1 MGPDLPRRRFSTAEY
16 HRMLEAGILFSGERL
31 ELLAGEIFE
40 AASIGSR
47 HAACVTRLARQ
58 FERRIGERVLVRV
71 QSPIELSERSEPE
84 PDLALVAWRDDFYAE
99 AHPRP
104 QEVLLVVEV
113 SDTSY
118 GGDLDRKVPL
128 YAEAGIREVWIVA
141 LEQQAVEVFREP
153 REGEYRK
160 VDRVEPGGSVSV
172 LAFPDV
178 ELGVG
183 QLLG

>member
-128 YAEAGIREVWIVA
+128 YAEAGIRELWIVD
-141 LEQQAVEVFREP
+141 LEAR
-153 REGEYRK
+153 
-160 VDRVEPGGSVSV
+160 RVEIRLEPAGRRYTRLERRGRGEG
-172 LAFPDV
+172 LAPERLPEAALAVDD
-178 ELGVG
+178 
-183 QLLG
+183 LLP